1 MIITEGDMKLER
13 REEMRG
19 GAGAVAIRHLVA
31 GEELSGGRL
40 FSEINLEK
48 GCSIGSHTHTGETE
62 YYYILSGNGT
72 VVEDSGTK
80 QVSPGDLVITGNG
93 ESHSI
98 RNSGEET
105 LRFIALI
112 LLDQEKS

>member
-1 MIITEGDMKLER
+1 MIINKSGMVLEQK
-13 REEMRG
+13 EEMRG
-19 GAGAVAIRHLVA
+19 GTGVVSILHLVA
-31 GEELSGGRL
+31 AEKLSGGRL
-40 FSEINLEK
+40 FSEVSLEK

-62 YYYILSGNGT
+62 YYYILSGKGT

-80 QVSPGDLVITGNG
+80 QVSPGDLVVTGNG

-112 LLDQEKS
+112 LFD